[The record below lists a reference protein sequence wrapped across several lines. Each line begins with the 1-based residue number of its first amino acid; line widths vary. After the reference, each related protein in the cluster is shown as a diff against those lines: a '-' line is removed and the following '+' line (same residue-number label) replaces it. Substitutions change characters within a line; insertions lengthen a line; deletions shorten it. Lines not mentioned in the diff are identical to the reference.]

1 MIDYTK
7 MTDEEVVECSKAGET
22 EATDYLLRKYNG
34 LVKAQAHTL
43 YLIGADTEDL
53 IQEGMIGLLQA
64 IRGYNPEIGSPFF
77 SFAKLC
83 ISRQVH
89 TAITASSRK
98 KHSPLNESISFNT
111 PTNQDSQVTLGDT
124 LQDLEEFTNP
134 EQMILMEE
142 SVSNIKKLF
151 VQKLSTME
159 QEVLQDYLNGI
170 GYVEI
175 AERMGKSPKSI
186 DNALQRIRQKLKS
199 VLK

>member
-1 MIDYTK
+1 MVNYTT
-7 MTDEEVVECSKAGET
+7 MTDESVVVLAQKGDT
-22 EATDYLLRKYNG
+22 MATDYLLRKYNG
-34 LVKAQAHTL
+34 LVKAKAHTM

-64 IRGYNPEIGSPFF
+64 IRDYNAEIGSPFF

-98 KHSPLNESISFNT
+98 KHSPLNEYVSFNT
-111 PTNQDSQVTLGDT
+111 PATQDSEMTLGDT
-124 LQDLEEFTNP
+124 LQDSLENTDP
-134 EQMILMEE
+134 EQMVLMEE
-142 SVSNIKKLF
+142 SISNIKRQL

-159 QEVLQDYLNGI
+159 QQVLHDYLEGI

-175 AERMGKSPKSI
+175 ARRMGRSPKSI
-186 DNALQRIRQKLKS
+186 DNALQRIRQKLRYI
-199 VLK
+199 LE

>member
-1 MIDYTK
+1 MVDYTG
-7 MTDEEVVECSKAGET
+7 MTDEEVVERSKEGES

-34 LVKAQAHTL
+34 LVKSKAHTM
-43 YLIGADTEDL
+43 YLIGADMEDL

-64 IRGYNPEIGSPFF
+64 IRGYNAEIGTPFF

-98 KHSPLNESISFNT
+98 KHLPLNESISFNA
-111 PTNQDSQVTLGDT
+111 PANHDSQVTLGDT
-124 LQDLEEFTNP
+124 LQALEEFTNP
-134 EQMILMEE
+134 EQLVLVQE
-142 SVSNIKKLF
+142 SVSSIKNLF
-151 VQKLSTME
+151 VQKLSSME
-159 QEVLQDYLNGI
+159 QEVLQDYLSGI

-186 DNALQRIRQKLKS
+186 DNALQRIRQKLRS
-199 VLK
+199 ILK

>member
-1 MIDYTK
+1 MVDYTA
-7 MTDEEVVECSKAGET
+7 MTDEAVVALSQQGDAM
-22 EATDYLLRKYNG
+22 ATDYILRKYNG
-34 LVKAQAHTL
+34 LVKAKAHTM

-64 IRGYNPEIGSPFF
+64 IRNYDPEIGSPFF
-77 SFAKLC
+77 SFARLC

-98 KHSPLNESISFNT
+98 KHSPLNESVSFNA
-111 PTNQDSQVTLGDT
+111 PANRDSELTLGDI
-124 LQDLEEFTNP
+124 LQDLPENTNP
-134 EQMILMEE
+134 EQMVLMEE
-142 SVSNIKKLF
+142 RITNIKRQL

-159 QEVLQDYLNGI
+159 QHVLNDYLEGV

-186 DNALQRIRQKLKS
+186 DNALQRIRQKLRRS
-199 VLK
+199 LE